1 MRVGIL
7 IPVCSRAHS
16 WTQFEECFLVTHFLP
31 SFRATKSAF
40 DYQIYIGV
48 DDNDAFFLEHLS
60 KLETIGTVVI
70 LNGCNHAPAWAW
82 NQLAQASY
90 DAGDDYMFQ
99 IGDDVILETP
109 GWTEVFIRKLE
120 SHRNRGVVGPINPV
134 NAALRGGKNLII
146 ENAFVHRSHL
156 DVFPSFFHSTI
167 RNWHCDEWLTRV
179 YDGVCSH
186 TFSDIRVRNGCV
198 DKRYAIESVDVRD
211 RVREGKTI
219 LRREMKG
226 CFSFCLYGEYTD
238 KYYLGLIENVAL
250 IRTHYPGSDIR
261 VYASP
266 TAAPFVEQNCKDVIL
281 FTTPEYGS
289 RNMAFRF
296 IPAFVSD
303 YDFVCVRDT
312 DSRIHARDRWC
323 IDAFLDSPYTAYAT
337 RDHMWHA
344 YRMMGG
350 LWGCKRSIPLSVDIL
365 MHHISTSK
373 DGYTMDTTI
382 LEHFI
387 YPLVRDNLVV
397 FSHVPSGVLNDPT
410 EKVWVIEHPVV
421 NDEFCGNVVLYK
433 DGKPYHEFT
442 QV

>member
-16 WTQFEECFLVTHFLP
+16 WVDFDECFLVTHFLP
-31 SFRATKSAF
+31 AFQSTKGEF
-40 DYQIYIGV
+40 DYTIYIGV
-48 DDNDAFFLEHLS
+48 DDNDAFFLEHIS

-70 LNGCNHAPAWAW
+70 LNNCNHAPAWAW
-82 NQLAQASY
+82 NKLAQASY
-90 DAGDDYMFQ
+90 DAGDDYLFQ

-109 GWTEVFIRKLE
+109 GWTDMFIKKLE

-134 NAALRGGKNLII
+134 NAAARGGQNLVI
-146 ENAFVHRSHL
+146 ENSFVHRSHFEL
-156 DVFPSFFHSTI
+156 FGSFFEPTI

-179 YDGVCSH
+179 YEGVCSH
-186 TFSDIRVRNGCV
+186 TFPEILVRNGCI
-198 DKRYAIESVDVRD
+198 DKRYTIESIDIRD
-211 RVREGKTI
+211 RVKEGKAQV
-219 LRREMKG
+219 RRSLSG

-238 KYYLGLIENVAL
+238 KYYRGLLENITL
-250 IRTHYPGSDIR
+250 IRTYYPRSDIR

-296 IPAFVSD
+296 IPALVSD
-303 YDFVCVRDT
+303 YDYVCVRDT
-312 DSRIHARDRWC
+312 DSRIQARDRWC

-350 LWGCKRSIPLSVDIL
+350 LWGCKRRIPLSIDIL
-365 MHHISTSK
+365 MNHITTSP

-382 LEHFI
+382 LEHYI
-387 YPLVRDNLVV
+387 YPLVRNNFVV
-397 FSHVPSGVLNDPT
+397 FSHVPSGVLNDPN

-421 NDEFCGNVVLYK
+421 NDEFCGNVVVYWGDK
-433 DGKPYHEFT
+433 AVHEFT